1 MAEVIDMIRTVYQND
16 LLICE
21 LDDSV
26 PVLRHRWTQEPTDDQ
41 FENGLIELA
50 KQYRVLKKSY
60 KNLAWLADTKLLGEL
75 SSDVEQWLEN
85 TWEELLFR
93 ESGVTIHAVIL
104 GESIFA
110 DFPMEKFK
118 MDAEEKFINLNVH
131 LGIFSNEQAAYDW
144 IKGFI

>member
-1 MAEVIDMIRTVYQND
+1 MIRAVYQND
-16 LLICE
+16 QLICE

-131 LGIFSNEQAAYDW
+131 LGIFSNQQAAYDW
-144 IKGFI
+144 IKSLI

>member
-1 MAEVIDMIRTVYQND
+1 MIRTVYQND

-26 PVLRHRWTQEPTDDQ
+26 PVLRHRWTHEPTDDQ

-50 KQYRVLKKSY
+50 KHYRVLKKSY

-144 IKGFI
+144 IKGFM

>member
-1 MAEVIDMIRTVYQND
+1 MIRAIFEND

-26 PVLRHRWTQEPTDDQ
+26 PVLRHRWTKEPTDEQ

-50 KQYRVLKKSY
+50 RQYPDLKKSY

-75 SSDVEQWLEN
+75 SPEVERWLEN
-85 TWEELLFR
+85 TWEEVLFR

-104 GESIFA
+104 GENIFA

-118 MDAEEKFINLNVH
+118 MDAEEKFNSLNVH
-131 LGIFSNEQAAYDW
+131 LGVFSNQKTAYDW
-144 IKGFI
+144 MKGLI

>member
-1 MAEVIDMIRTVYQND
+1 MIRAIYEND

-26 PVLRHRWTQEPTDDQ
+26 PVLRHRWTKEPTDEQ

-50 KQYRVLKKSY
+50 RQYPDLKKSY

-75 SSDVEQWLEN
+75 SPEVERWLEN
-85 TWEELLFR
+85 TWEEVLFR

-104 GESIFA
+104 GENIFA

-118 MDAEEKFINLNVH
+118 MDAEEKYNSLNVH
-131 LGIFSNEQAAYDW
+131 LGVFSNQKTAYDW
-144 IKGFI
+144 MKGLI

>member
-1 MAEVIDMIRTVYQND
+1 MIRAIFEND

-26 PVLRHRWTQEPTDDQ
+26 PVLRHRWTKEPTDEQ

-50 KQYRVLKKSY
+50 RQYPDLKKSY

-75 SSDVEQWLEN
+75 SPEVERWLEN
-85 TWEELLFR
+85 TWEEVLFR

-104 GESIFA
+104 GENIFA

-118 MDAEEKFINLNVH
+118 MDAEEKYNSLNVH
-131 LGIFSNEQAAYDW
+131 LGVFSNQKTAYDW
-144 IKGFI
+144 MKGLI

>member
-1 MAEVIDMIRTVYQND
+1 MIRAIYEND

-26 PVLRHRWTQEPTDDQ
+26 PVLRHRWTKEPTDEQ

-50 KQYRVLKKSY
+50 RQYPDLKKSY

-75 SSDVEQWLEN
+75 SPEVERWLEN
-85 TWEELLFR
+85 TWEEVLFR

-104 GESIFA
+104 GENIFA

-118 MDAEEKFINLNVH
+118 MDAEEKFNSLNVH
-131 LGIFSNEQAAYDW
+131 LGVFSNQKTAYDW
-144 IKGFI
+144 MKGLI

>member
-1 MAEVIDMIRTVYQND
+1 MIRAIYEND

-26 PVLRHRWTQEPTDDQ
+26 PVLRHRWTKEPTDEQ

-50 KQYRVLKKSY
+50 RQYRDLKKSY
-60 KNLAWLADTKLLGEL
+60 KNLAWLAYTKLLGEL
-75 SSDVEQWLEN
+75 SPEVERWLEN
-85 TWEELLFR
+85 TWEEVLFR

-104 GESIFA
+104 GENIFA

-118 MDAEEKFINLNVH
+118 MDAEEKFNSLNVH
-131 LGIFSNEQAAYDW
+131 LGVFSNQKTAYDW
-144 IKGFI
+144 MKGLI

>member
-1 MAEVIDMIRTVYQND
+1 MIRAIYEND

-26 PVLRHRWTQEPTDDQ
+26 PVLRHRWTKEPTDEQ

-50 KQYRVLKKSY
+50 RQYRDLKKSY

-75 SSDVEQWLEN
+75 SPEVERWLEN
-85 TWEELLFR
+85 TWEEVLFR

-104 GESIFA
+104 GENIFA

-118 MDAEEKFINLNVH
+118 MDAEEKYNSLNVH
-131 LGIFSNEQAAYDW
+131 LGVFSNQKTAYDW
-144 IKGFI
+144 MKGLI

>member
-1 MAEVIDMIRTVYQND
+1 MIINIYQND
-16 LLICE
+16 LVICE

-26 PVLRHRWTQEPTDDQ
+26 PVLRHRWTKEPTDEQ

-50 KQYRVLKKSY
+50 RQYRSLKQSY

-75 SSDVEQWLEN
+75 SQEVEQWLEN
-85 TWEELLFR
+85 IWEDVLFK

-104 GESIFA
+104 GANMFA

-118 MDAEEKFINLNVH
+118 MDAEEKYINLNVH
-131 LGIFSNEQAAYDW
+131 LGVFSSQQAAYDW
-144 IKGFI
+144 MKGLI